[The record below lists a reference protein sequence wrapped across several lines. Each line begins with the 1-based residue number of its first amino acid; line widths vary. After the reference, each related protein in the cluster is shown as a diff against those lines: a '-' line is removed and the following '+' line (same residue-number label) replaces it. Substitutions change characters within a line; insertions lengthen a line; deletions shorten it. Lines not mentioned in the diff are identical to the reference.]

1 MAMELAK
8 MEIDQG
14 WKANYALRDE
24 LITEYLPY
32 VKSIAHRMAVHLPPS
47 VEADDLVNA
56 GIIGLMNAIERY
68 DSTRE
73 NKFITYALFRIRGAM
88 LSELRSRDFLSRSN
102 RSKIRELD
110 KAYQDLNLK
119 LGREAKDD
127 EVAEKLGISLDEFYE
142 IRKMSSMS
150 FVSFEEI
157 GSLSNEE
164 KDGLMH
170 LLVDGNSDDPL
181 GLAGLKEIRN
191 AIAGVIENLKEK
203 ERMVVSLYYWDE
215 LTMKEIGKV
224 LDITE
229 SRVSQI
235 HSQAITRLR
244 AKLRKGGV
252 TMN

>member
-1 MAMELAK
+1 MAMEPAR
-8 MEIDQG
+8 MENEQG
-14 WKANYALRDE
+14 WRSNYALRDE

-56 GIIGLMNAIERY
+56 GVIGLMNAIERY

-88 LSELRSRDFLSRSN
+88 LSELRSRDYLSRSN
-102 RSKIRELD
+102 RSKIRELE

-119 LGREAKDD
+119 LGREVKDD
-127 EVAEKLGISLDEFYE
+127 EVAEKLGISLDEFYD
-142 IRKMSSMS
+142 IRKLSMMS

-157 GSLSNEE
+157 GSFSNEE

-170 LLVDGNSDDPL
+170 LLVDNDSDDPL
-181 GLAGLKEIRN
+181 GLAGLKEMRN
-191 AIAGVIENLKEK
+191 TIAGAIEHLKEK

-235 HSQAITRLR
+235 HSSALTQLRARLR
-244 AKLRKGGV
+244 RGGV

>member
-1 MAMELAK
+1 MGLAK
-8 MEIDQG
+8 REIEQG
-14 WKANYALRDE
+14 YKANYALRDE

-47 VEADDLVNA
+47 VEADDLISA
-56 GIIGLMNAIERY
+56 GIIGLMNAVKRY

-73 NKFITYALFRIRGAM
+73 NNFITYALFRIRGAI

-102 RSKIRELD
+102 RSKIRELE
-110 KAYQDLNLK
+110 KAYRDLNLK

-127 EVAEKLGISLDEFYE
+127 EVAKELRISLDEFYE
-142 IRKMSSMS
+142 VRKMSTMS

-157 GSLSNEE
+157 GSFSNEE

-181 GLAGLKEIRN
+181 DLTGLKEMRN
-191 AIAGVIENLKEK
+191 AIAGAIEHLKEK

-235 HSQAITRLR
+235 HSLALIHLR
-244 AKLRKGGV
+244 AKLRKKDLI
-252 TMN
+252 TN

>member
-1 MAMELAK
+1 MEPAK
-8 MEIDQG
+8 REIEQG
-14 WKANYALRDE
+14 WKANFDLRDE

-47 VEADDLVNA
+47 VEADDLFNA
-56 GIIGLMNAIERY
+56 GVIGLMNAIERY
-68 DSTRE
+68 DATRE

-88 LSELRSRDFLSRSN
+88 LSELRSRDYLSRSS
-102 RSKIRELD
+102 RSKIRELE
-110 KAYQDLNLK
+110 KAYQDLNLE
-119 LGREAKDD
+119 LGREAEDD
-127 EVAEKLGISLDEFYE
+127 EVAEKLGINLNEFND
-142 IRKMSSMS
+142 IRRMSTMS

-181 GLAGLKEIRN
+181 SLVGLKEMRN
-191 AIAGVIENLKEK
+191 AIAGSIDQLKEK

-235 HSQAITRLR
+235 HSQALIHLRGRLR
-244 AKLRKGGV
+244 KDGV

>member
-1 MAMELAK
+1 MAMEPAK
-8 MEIDQG
+8 REIEQG
-14 WKANYALRDE
+14 WRSNYALRDE
-24 LITEYLPY
+24 LVTEYLPY

-47 VEADDLVNA
+47 VEAEDLVNA
-56 GIIGLMNAIERY
+56 GVIGLMNAIERY

-88 LSELRSRDFLSRSN
+88 LSELRSRDYLSRSN
-102 RSKIRELD
+102 RSKIRELE

-127 EVAEKLGISLDEFYE
+127 EVAQKLGISLDEFFD
-142 IRKMSSMS
+142 IRKMSMMS

-157 GSLSNEE
+157 GSFSNEE

-170 LLVDGNSDDPL
+170 LLVDGNSDDAL
-181 GLAGLKEIRN
+181 GLTGLKEMRN
-191 AIAGVIENLKEK
+191 AIAGAIEQLKEK

-215 LTMKEIGKV
+215 LTMKEISKV

-235 HSQAITRLR
+235 HSQALIHLR

>member
-1 MAMELAK
+1 MELAK
-8 MEIDQG
+8 REIEQG
-14 WKANYALRDE
+14 WEANYALRDE

-32 VKSIAHRMAVHLPPS
+32 VKSIANRMAVHLPPS
-47 VEADDLVNA
+47 VEADDLINA
-56 GIIGLMNAIERY
+56 GVIGLMDAIERY

-73 NKFITYALFRIRGAM
+73 NKFITYALFRIRGAI

-102 RSKIRELD
+102 RSKIRELE

-119 LGREAKDD
+119 LGREAEDD

-142 IRKMSSMS
+142 IRKMSTMS

-157 GSLSNEE
+157 GSFSNDE
-164 KDGLMH
+164 KDDLMH
-170 LLVDGNSDDPL
+170 LLVDGDTDPL
-181 GLAGLKEIRN
+181 SLTGLKEIKNSIAR
-191 AIAGVIENLKEK
+191 AIEQLREKEK
-203 ERMVVSLYYWDE
+203 MVLSLYYWDE

-235 HSQAITRLR
+235 HSQALIHLR
-244 AKLRKGGV
+244 AKLRKEDLII
-252 TMN
+252 N

>member
-1 MAMELAK
+1 MAMEQVRR
-8 MEIDQG
+8 EFEQG
-14 WKANYALRDE
+14 WKANSALRDE
-24 LITEYLPY
+24 LIDEYLPY
-32 VKSIAHRMAVHLPPS
+32 VKNIAHRMAVHLPPS

-102 RSKIRELD
+102 RTKIRKLE

-119 LGREAKDD
+119 LGREVKDD
-127 EVAEKLGISLDEFYE
+127 EVAEKLEISLDEFHD
-142 IRKMSSMS
+142 IRKMSMMS

-164 KDGLMH
+164 KDDLMH
-170 LLVDGNSDDPL
+170 LLVEGNSDDPL
-181 GLAGLKEIRN
+181 GLAGLKEMRN
-191 AIAGVIENLKEK
+191 TIADSVDLLKEK

-235 HSQAITRLR
+235 HSQALTHLRTR
-244 AKLRKGGV
+244 LRKGGV

>member
-1 MAMELAK
+1 MEPAK
-8 MEIDQG
+8 REIEQG
-14 WKANYALRDE
+14 WKANFALRDE

-32 VKSIAHRMAVHLPPS
+32 VKSIAYRMAVHLPPS
-47 VEADDLVNA
+47 VEADDLFNA
-56 GIIGLMNAIERY
+56 GVIGLMNAIERY
-68 DSTRE
+68 DATRE

-88 LSELRSRDFLSRSN
+88 LSELRSRDYLSRSN
-102 RSKIRELD
+102 RSKIRELE
-110 KAYQDLNLK
+110 KAYQDLDLK
-119 LGREAKDD
+119 LGREAEDD
-127 EVAEKLGISLDEFYE
+127 EVAEKLGINLNEFND
-142 IRKMSSMS
+142 IRRMSTMS

-181 GLAGLKEIRN
+181 SLVGLKEMRN
-191 AIAGVIENLKEK
+191 AIAGSIDQLKEK

-235 HSQAITRLR
+235 HSQALIHLRGRLR
-244 AKLRKGGV
+244 KDGV

>member
-1 MAMELAK
+1 MELAK
-8 MEIDQG
+8 REIEQG
-14 WKANYALRDE
+14 WEANYALRDE

-32 VKSIAHRMAVHLPPS
+32 VKSIANRMAVHLPPS
-47 VEADDLVNA
+47 VEADDLINA
-56 GIIGLMNAIERY
+56 GVIGLMDAIERY

-73 NKFITYALFRIRGAM
+73 NKFITYALFRIRGAI

-102 RSKIRELD
+102 RSKIRELE

-119 LGREAKDD
+119 LGREAEDD

-142 IRKMSSMS
+142 IRKMSTMS

-157 GSLSNEE
+157 GSFSNDE
-164 KDGLMH
+164 KDDLMR
-170 LLVDGNSDDPL
+170 LLVDGDTDPL
-181 GLAGLKEIRN
+181 SLTGLKEIKNSIAR
-191 AIAGVIENLKEK
+191 AIEQLREKEK
-203 ERMVVSLYYWDE
+203 MVLSLYYWDE

-235 HSQAITRLR
+235 HSQALIHLR
-244 AKLRKGGV
+244 AKLRKEGL

>member
-1 MAMELAK
+1 MAMEPAK
-8 MEIDQG
+8 REIGQG
-14 WKANYALRDE
+14 WKGNAALRDE

-68 DSTRE
+68 DAARE

-102 RSKIRELD
+102 RSKIRELE

-119 LGREAKDD
+119 LGREPEDD
-127 EVAEKLGISLDEFYE
+127 EVARRLGISLDEFYD
-142 IRKMSSMS
+142 IRRLSTMS

-157 GSLSNEE
+157 GALSDDE
-164 KDGLMH
+164 KGGLMH
-170 LLVDGNSDDPL
+170 RLVDGNSDDPL
-181 GLAGLKEIRN
+181 GLAGLKEMRN
-191 AIAGVIENLKEK
+191 AIADSIDQLKEK

-235 HSQAITRLR
+235 HSQALTHLRARLR
-244 AKLRKGGV
+244 RDGV

>member
-8 MEIDQG
+8 REIEQG
-14 WKANYALRDE
+14 WKANFALRDE

-56 GIIGLMNAIERY
+56 GVIGLMNAIERY
-68 DSTRE
+68 DATKE

-102 RSKIRELD
+102 RSKIRELEQ
-110 KAYQDLNLK
+110 AYRDLNLK
-119 LGREAKDD
+119 LGRDPEDD
-127 EVAEKLGISLDEFYE
+127 EVAEKLGISLDEFYD
-142 IRKMSSMS
+142 IRKMSTMS

-157 GSLSNEE
+157 GSFSNEE
-164 KDGLMH
+164 KDDLMH

-181 GLAGLKEIRN
+181 GLAGLKEMRN
-191 AIAGVIENLKEK
+191 AVAGTIDQLKEK
-203 ERMVVSLYYWDE
+203 ERMVISLYYWDE

-235 HSQAITRLR
+235 HSQALIHLR
-244 AKLRKGGV
+244 AKLRKDSLK
-252 TMN
+252 MN

>member
-1 MAMELAK
+1 MAMEPAK
-8 MEIDQG
+8 REIEQG
-14 WKANYALRDE
+14 WKANFALKDE

-47 VEADDLVNA
+47 VEAEDLVNA
-56 GIIGLMNAIERY
+56 GVIGLMNAIERY

-88 LSELRSRDFLSRSN
+88 LSELRSRDFLSRSS
-102 RSKIRELD
+102 RSKIRELE

-119 LGREAKDD
+119 LGREAKDN
-127 EVAEKLGISLDEFYE
+127 EVVQELGISLDEFYD
-142 IRKMSSMS
+142 IRKMSMMS
-150 FVSFEEI
+150 FISFEEI
-157 GSLSNEE
+157 GSFSNEE

-181 GLAGLKEIRN
+181 GLTGLKEMRN
-191 AIAGVIENLKEK
+191 AIAGFIDQLKEK
-203 ERMVVSLYYWDE
+203 EKMVVSLYYWDE

-235 HSQAITRLR
+235 HSQALIHLR
-244 AKLRKGGV
+244 AKLRKDGLK
-252 TMN
+252 MN

>member
-1 MAMELAK
+1 MAMEPAK
-8 MEIDQG
+8 MEIEQG
-14 WKANYALRDE
+14 WRSNYALRDE

-47 VEADDLVNA
+47 VEAEDLVNA
-56 GIIGLMNAIERY
+56 GVIGLMNAIERY

-88 LSELRSRDFLSRSN
+88 LSELRSRDYLSRSN
-102 RSKIRELD
+102 RSKIRELE

-119 LGREAKDD
+119 LGREVKDD
-127 EVAEKLGISLDEFYE
+127 EVAEKLGISLDEFYDT
-142 IRKMSSMS
+142 RKMSMMS

-157 GSLSNEE
+157 GSFSNEE

-181 GLAGLKEIRN
+181 GLTGLKEMRS
-191 AIAGVIENLKEK
+191 AIAGFIDQLKEK
-203 ERMVVSLYYWDE
+203 EKMVVSLYYWDE

-235 HSQAITRLR
+235 HSQALIHLK

-252 TMN
+252 AMN

>member
-1 MAMELAK
+1 
-8 MEIDQG
+8 MEIEQR
-14 WKANYALRDE
+14 WKANFALRDE

-56 GIIGLMNAIERY
+56 GVIGLMNAIERY

-102 RSKIRELD
+102 RSKIRELE

-127 EVAEKLGISLDEFYE
+127 EVAEKLGVSLDEFYD
-142 IRKMSSMS
+142 IRKMSTMS

-157 GSLSNEE
+157 GSLSSEE

-170 LLVDGNSDDPL
+170 LLVDGDSDDPL
-181 GLAGLKEIRN
+181 GLAGLKEMRS
-191 AIAGVIENLKEK
+191 AIADSIDQLKEK

-224 LDITE
+224 LGITE

-235 HSQAITRLR
+235 HSSALTQLRGRLR
-244 AKLRKGGV
+244 RGGV